1 MVTYSSDVRVI
12 FLVRAVESTMDQILS
27 MPNLLPIH
35 AARFLDFLLARLGY
49 RMATPSSSF

>member
-1 MVTYSSDVRVI
+1 MVTHSSDVRVV
-12 FLVRAVESTMDQILS
+12 FLVRAIESTMDQILS
-27 MPNLLPIH
+27 MLNLLPIH